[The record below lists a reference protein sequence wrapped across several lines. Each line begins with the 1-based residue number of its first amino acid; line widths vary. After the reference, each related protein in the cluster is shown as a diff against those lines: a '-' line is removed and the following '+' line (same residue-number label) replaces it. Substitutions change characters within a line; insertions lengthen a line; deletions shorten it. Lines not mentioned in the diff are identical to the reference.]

1 MTASCGIGRE
11 AWTGMTRMYD
21 DGGPGLRSGFG
32 TTGCDT
38 PPHSAPV
45 AQTQAHDPAREA
57 VWCALSD
64 LYLDTDPALFHDAAA
79 RTLAASPYDAATLR
93 AILIDEVHPAFAFN
107 LIDIAGVWE
116 GFDPDWVRERVH
128 TVRAR
133 PRWRRALWAGMRGY
147 AHEQW
152 AALAPKIAALRADA
166 SPHPVA

>member
-1 MTASCGIGRE
+1 MTAGGAIGLE

-21 DGGPGLRSGFG
+21 DGTHGLCPGPRTAVL
-32 TTGCDT
+32 DDAA
-38 PPHSAPV
+38 PSARG
-45 AQTQAHDPAREA
+45 AQAQDPAREA

-79 RTLAASPYDAATLR
+79 RALAASPYDAHTLR

-166 SPHPVA
+166 SAQPAA